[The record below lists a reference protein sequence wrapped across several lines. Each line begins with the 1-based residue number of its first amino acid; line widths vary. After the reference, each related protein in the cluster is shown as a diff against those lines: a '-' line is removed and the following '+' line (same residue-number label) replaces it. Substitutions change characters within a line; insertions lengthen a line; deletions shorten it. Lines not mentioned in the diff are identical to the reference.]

1 MREAALCV
9 MRLPEFWLLDL
20 LDMIVT
26 PFHVE
31 VMLEALRRRSS
42 LLDTALAKSPFAGQ
56 DMQSEHARGPHSL
69 VMCDE
74 FVCYTVGPAI
84 IPLCFELFS

>member
-26 PFHVE
+26 PFYVG
-31 VMLEALRRRSS
+31 VVLEAFRRRSS
-42 LLDTALAKSPFAGQ
+42 LLDTTPAKFPFAGQ
-56 DMQSEHARGPHSL
+56 DMQSVHARSPHSL
-69 VMCDE
+69 VKRDE
-74 FVCYTVGPAI
+74 FVCYTVGPTI
-84 IPLCFELFS
+84 LPLCFELFS